1 MGKGEMIYDIRGGRE
16 KGRNIKIFPCTKIKN
31 IEKLGSVF
39 DISV

>member
-1 MGKGEMIYDIRGGRE
+1 MISGGGGGE

-39 DISV
+39 